1 MDAKVTLHFD
11 REVIEQAKVF
21 AANHNIS
28 LSRLTEF
35 LYRQITTG
43 NYQTLE
49 KFPIA
54 DWVMQVAEG
63 EATYRQRSHRKL
75 KQEYQFNCRYSFGEY
90 PTCCLNTRLKCCGY
104 LKPNS

>member
-21 AANHNIS
+21 AANNNIS

-43 NYQTLE
+43 NYRTLE
-49 KFPIA
+49 EFPIA

-63 EATYRQRSHRKL
+63 EATYQRRSRRKKSL
-75 KQEYQFNCRYSFGEY
+75 AVQKSA
-90 PTCCLNTRLKCCGY
+90 
-104 LKPNS
+104 